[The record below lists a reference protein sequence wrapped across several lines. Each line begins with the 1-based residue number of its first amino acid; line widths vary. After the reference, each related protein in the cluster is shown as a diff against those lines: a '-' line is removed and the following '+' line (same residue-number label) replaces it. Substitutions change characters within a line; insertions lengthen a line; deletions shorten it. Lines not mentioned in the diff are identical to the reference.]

1 MRKLGY
7 SHSLMFFAPL
17 GIDQRIRSL
26 ANKESGHN
34 IDIVDVL
41 HWTIRETCDEIQQ
54 RAPQWAQQGID
65 HDSRYSA
72 WSGFCER
79 QLAPKVLSDK
89 WLQPEAKCLED
100 LYGPHNTTPTLQ
112 ATPAIRQRCEA
123 LRTLSLR
130 NVGMDE
136 EQEREVIHEV
146 ERERRVQRPKG
157 VQPMAHSVHQDVV
170 VYVKTGTIPAN
181 SPVFRPGFKS
191 LDATSAASNEAHV
204 WSRSVW
210 VTMDFQK
217 TVNSPGKMDN
227 FLRPVQWFVST
238 RKTSCEDPVLVIL
251 SPHEVSNL
259 MSDIRTSDN
268 VRLHVYTP
276 RVTKFMKPSDD
287 PPLYCVPMSPTGGT
301 VPSPLMDQLN
311 MFAGQ
316 LYFKDYET
324 YTRLC
329 RFLYVCTNNPEGEE
343 GIEVETGRFTEPRNQ
358 PVHLRTNPQASQGA
372 LHSLKTLIGFRRKGM
387 CFTQTHMGM
396 LLDGRQLS
404 ESDFDGCGDV
414 RLILSPFPPRLHD

>member
-1 MRKLGY
+1 MRKLGHG
-7 SHSLMFFAPL
+7 HSLMFFAPL
-17 GIDQRIRSL
+17 GIDRRIRSL
-26 ANKESGHN
+26 ANKGPLDN
-34 IDIVDVL
+34 IDTVDIL
-41 HWTIRETCDEIQQ
+41 HWAIHETCDEIQR

-65 HDSRYSA
+65 HDSRYVA
-72 WSGFCER
+72 WSGFCEQ
-79 QLAPKVLSDK
+79 QLALNILSEK
-89 WLQPEAKCLED
+89 WLQPEAKRLED
-100 LYGPHNTTPTLQ
+100 LYGPHNTTPSLQ
-112 ATPAIRQRCEA
+112 ATLAIRQRCEA
-123 LRTLSLR
+123 LGTLSLR

-136 EQEREVIHEV
+136 EQEREIIHEA
-146 ERERRVQRPKG
+146 EHERRVQRPKG
-157 VQPMAHSVHQDVV
+157 VQPVAHSVHQDVV

-181 SPVFRPGFKS
+181 SPVFCPAFKS
-191 LDATSAASNEAHV
+191 FDATSAASNEAHV
-204 WSRSVW
+204 WCRSVW

-238 RKTSCEDPVLVIL
+238 RKTSCEGPVLVIL

-276 RVTKFMKPSDD
+276 RVTKFMKPCDD
-287 PPLYCVPMSPTGGT
+287 PPLYCIPMLPTGGT

-329 RFLYVCTNNPEGEE
+329 HFLHVCTNNPGGGE
-343 GIEVETGRFTEPRNQ
+343 GIEVETGRFTEPGNQ
-358 PVHLRTNPQASQGA
+358 PEHLRTNPQASQSA
-372 LHSLKTLIGFRRKGM
+372 LHSLKTLIGCRRKGM
-387 CFTQTHMGM
+387 YFTQTHIGV

-404 ESDFDGCGDV
+404 EGDFDGCGDV
-414 RLILSPFPPRLHD
+414 RLILPPFPS